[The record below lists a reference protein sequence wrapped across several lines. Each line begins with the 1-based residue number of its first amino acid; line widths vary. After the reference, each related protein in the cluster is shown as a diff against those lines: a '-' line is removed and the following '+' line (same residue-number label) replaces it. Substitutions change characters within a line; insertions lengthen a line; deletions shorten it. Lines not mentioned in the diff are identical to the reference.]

1 MSFTLADAEEGQLLD
16 LQRKLETHQFEALLL
31 KSGGLRLQNGFRGT
45 SHHHT
50 QLASPHFALLEQLV
64 YAKNCALELAKVTDG
79 QLGAV
84 SQLLKVTP
92 LPTMGNTFRK

>member
-1 MSFTLADAEEGQLLD
+1 MTGKGSFALADAEEGQFSD
-16 LQRKLETHQFEALLL
+16 LQRQL
-31 KSGGLRLQNGFRGT
+31 KIRHLGRLSLNSEGAKTQNGCRGT

-92 LPTMGNTFRK
+92 PTYSG